1 MGLFKKKKKEEE
13 IDDRTEI
20 EKSFEEKGQ
29 KIGRKTG
36 ALVQKGVDKIEGV
49 KQKLESVGTMDKL
62 RDASSKVDEK
72 IDSVV
77 NKVTSKTKQVVS
89 KVKKN
94 KDQPDDDFYK

>member
-49 KQKLESVGTMDKL
+49 KQKLESDGTMDKL

>member
-1 MGLFKKKKKEEE
+1 
-13 IDDRTEI
+13 
-20 EKSFEEKGQ
+20 
-29 KIGRKTG
+29 
-36 ALVQKGVDKIEGV
+36 
-49 KQKLESVGTMDKL
+49 MDKL